1 MERVILHSDMNSCYA
16 SIEAKLNPKLK
27 GLPIAVA
34 GNVENRHGII
44 LAKSQEAKVFGIKTG
59 EPIWQAKNKCPNLVI
74 VPPQYDQYLIHS
86 RMARKIYYDYTNQ
99 VEPFGLDEC
108 FLDVTGCIH
117 LFGSGEKIALDIKE
131 RIKKELGITVSIG
144 VSFNKIFAKL
154 GSDYKK
160 PDAIT
165 VIKKEDF
172 KDIVWPLP
180 VEAMIGVG
188 SATKRKLNSLGI
200 FFLKDLANA
209 PLDLMKSM
217 FGLVGAELW
226 TNANGLNIEIV
237 NDFHHMDKI
246 KSIGNSTTC
255 RKDLKNLNEVF
266 HVFQALSFSVSRRLR
281 ENGLKACGIQIYIR
295 DGELS
300 YQEFQCPLDKPTNA
314 SIILSKAA
322 RDLFLKRYSWHLPVR
337 ALGIRGINLISDKS
351 PIQLDILADTKG
363 FLKDESLDL
372 ALYKIRKKHG
382 KNSVT
387 FASLNQDINF
397 DQNRTEIVTLPNQ
410 LIK

>member
-27 GLPIAVA
+27 GLPLAVA

-44 LAKSQEAKVFGIKTG
+44 LAKSQEAKIFGIKTG
-59 EPIWQAKNKCPNLVI
+59 EPIWQAKNKCPDLVI

-86 RMARKIYYDYTNQ
+86 RMARKIYYEYTNQ

-108 FLDVTGCIH
+108 FLDVTGCLN
-117 LFGSGEKIALDIKE
+117 LFGSGEKIALEIKE
-131 RIKKELGITVSIG
+131 RIKNEVGITVSIG

-165 VIKKEDF
+165 IIKKENF

-180 VEAMIGVG
+180 VEAMVGVG
-188 SATKRKLNSLGI
+188 SATKRKLNSIGI
-200 FFLKDLANA
+200 FCLKDLANA
-209 PLDLMKSM
+209 PLDIIKSM
-217 FGLVGAELW
+217 FGVVGVELW
-226 TNANGLNIEIV
+226 SNANGLNISKV
-237 NDFHHMDKI
+237 NDFHHMDQI

-255 RKDLKNLNEVF
+255 RRDLKNLDEVF
-266 HVFQALSFSVSRRLR
+266 HVFQALSLSVSKRLR
-281 ENGLKACGIQIYIR
+281 ENSLKACGIQIYVR
-295 DGELS
+295 DRELS
-300 YQEFQCPLDKPTNA
+300 SQEFQCPLDKPTNA
-314 SIILSKAA
+314 SIILAKAA
-322 RDLFLKRYSWHLPVR
+322 RDLFLKRYTRHLPIR
-337 ALGIRGINLISDKS
+337 ALGVRGISLISDKI
-351 PIQLDILADTKG
+351 PIQLDILDDTKK

-382 KNSVT
+382 RNCIT
-387 FASLNQDINF
+387 FASLNQDIHF

>member
-27 GLPIAVA
+27 GLPLAVA

-59 EPIWQAKNKCPNLVI
+59 EPIWQAKNKCPDLVI

-108 FLDVTGCIH
+108 FLDVTGSLH
-117 LFGSGEKIALDIKE
+117 LFGSGEKIALEIKE
-131 RIKKELGITVSIG
+131 RIKEEVGVTVSIG
-144 VSFNKIFAKL
+144 VSFNKTFAKL

-165 VIKKEDF
+165 VIKKENF

-188 SATKRKLNSLGI
+188 SATKKKLNAIGI
-200 FFLKDLANA
+200 YCLKDLANA
-209 PLDLMKSM
+209 PVDIMKSM
-217 FGLVGAELW
+217 FGVVGVELW
-226 TNANGLNIEIV
+226 TNANGLNISKV
-237 NDFHHMDKI
+237 NDFNHMDKI

-266 HVFQALSFSVSRRLR
+266 HVFQALSLSVSKRLR

-295 DGELS
+295 DKDLS
-300 YQEFQCPLDKPTNA
+300 SQEFQCPLDKPTNA
-314 SIILSKAA
+314 SIILAKAA
-322 RDLFLKRYSWHLPVR
+322 RDLFLKKYRWHLPIR
-337 ALGIRGINLISDKS
+337 ALGVRGINLISDKS
-351 PIQLDILADTKG
+351 PIQLDMLADTRR

-387 FASLNQDINF
+387 FASLNQDIHF
-397 DQNRTEIVTLPNQ
+397 DQNRTEVVTLPNQ
-410 LIK
+410 LVR

>member
-1 MERVILHSDMNSCYA
+1 
-16 SIEAKLNPKLK
+16 
-27 GLPIAVA
+27 
-34 GNVENRHGII
+34 
-44 LAKSQEAKVFGIKTG
+44 
-59 EPIWQAKNKCPNLVI
+59 
-74 VPPQYDQYLIHS
+74 
-86 RMARKIYYDYTNQ
+86 
-99 VEPFGLDEC
+99 
-108 FLDVTGCIH
+108 
-117 LFGSGEKIALDIKE
+117 
-131 RIKKELGITVSIG
+131 
-144 VSFNKIFAKL
+144 
-154 GSDYKK
+154 
-160 PDAIT
+160 
-165 VIKKEDF
+165 
-172 KDIVWPLP
+172 
-180 VEAMIGVG
+180 
-188 SATKRKLNSLGI
+188 
-200 FFLKDLANA
+200 
-209 PLDLMKSM
+209 
-217 FGLVGAELW
+217 
-226 TNANGLNIEIV
+226 
-237 NDFHHMDKI
+237 MDKI

-266 HVFQALSFSVSRRLR
+266 HVFQALSISVSRRLR

-314 SIILSKAA
+314 SIILAKAA

-363 FLKDESLDL
+363 FLRDESLDL